1 MSAASPY
8 TGLVVVEAI
17 SDEAADALVLAA
29 GMAGRILADL
39 GATVIR
45 FAGRDRGFDPALDIF
60 LGAGKEHAE
69 GTDFGS
75 AFIPENADVMI
86 ADAALVQQIGRAACP
101 PLCALLSMFG
111 GAHFGT
117 GPAASAFTIS
127 ALGGLLAMV
136 GEPDREPLKLGGHQ
150 EAFSL
155 GLSVYSGLAAALCA
169 KDRGRRTI
177 RASLLETIIWLNW
190 KALPLDDH
198 TATLPSRAGRAGEW
212 QILRCQDGYV
222 ALVYQEPEWP
232 RLKQA
237 LSDPRLET
245 DKFATRQSRLLHS
258 TDLAEVIESCFR
270 QMSRAQIQALAKYH
284 RLPLGPVWS
293 LEEALEDP
301 HNLARDLFGPL
312 KNAPSG
318 VKVPRLPIGWT
329 GGGARHSRQT
339 EENGN
344 AIAD

>member
-1 MSAASPY
+1 MIAASPY
-8 TGLVVVEAI
+8 NGLVVVEAI

-39 GATVIR
+39 GASVIR
-45 FAGRDRGFDPALDIF
+45 FAGRNRGFDPALDIF
-60 LGAGKEHAE
+60 LGAEKEHKSV
-69 GTDFGS
+69 TDLRS
-75 AFIPENADVMI
+75 TTLPEHANVMI
-86 ADAALVQQIGRAACP
+86 ADAALVGLIGRANCP
-101 PLCALLSMFG
+101 PLCASLSMFG
-111 GAHFGT
+111 GTQFGT
-117 GPAASAFTIS
+117 GPKASAFTVS

-155 GLSVYSGLAAALCA
+155 GLSVYSGLAAALAA
-169 KDRGRRTI
+169 KDQSQRTI
-177 RASLLETIIWLNW
+177 HASLLETIIWLNW
-190 KALPLDDH
+190 KALPLDEH
-198 TATLPSRAGRAGEW
+198 TDALPSRTGRESEW
-212 QILRCQDGYV
+212 QILRCKDGYA

-245 DKFATRQSRLLHS
+245 DKFATRPSRLLHA
-258 TDLAEVIESCFR
+258 TELAEVIESCFR
-270 QMSRAQIQALAKYH
+270 EMSRAQIQALAKHH

-301 HNLARDLFGPL
+301 HNLARDLFKPL
-312 KNAPSG
+312 KNAAPG
-318 VKVPRLPIGWT
+318 AKAPKLPIGWT
-329 GGGARHSRQT
+329 GGGMRHRHQM
-339 EENGN
+339 EESGN

>member
-1 MSAASPY
+1 MIAASPY
-8 TGLVVVEAI
+8 NGLVVVEAI

-39 GATVIR
+39 GASVIR

-60 LGAGKEHAE
+60 LGAGKKYGD
-69 GTDFGS
+69 GTDLRS
-75 AFIPENADVMI
+75 AFIPEDANVMI
-86 ADAALVQQIGRAACP
+86 ADADLVRQVGRDACP
-101 PLCALLSMFG
+101 PLCAVLSMFG

-117 GPAASAFTIS
+117 GPKASAFTVS

-155 GLSVYSGLAAALCA
+155 GLGVYSGLAAALA
-169 KDRGRRTI
+169 GKELSRRTI

-190 KALPLDDH
+190 KALPLDEH
-198 TATLPSRAGRAGEW
+198 TGALPSRAGRAGEW
-212 QILRCQDGYV
+212 QILRCKDGYV

-237 LSDPRLET
+237 LSDRRLET
-245 DKFATRQSRLLHS
+245 DKFATRASRLLHA
-258 TDLAEVIESCFR
+258 TELAEVIESRF
-270 QMSRAQIQALAKYH
+270 QSMSRAQIQGLAKHH

-301 HNLARDLFGPL
+301 HNLARNLFEPV
-312 KNAPSG
+312 KNAAPG
-318 VKVPRLPIGWT
+318 ARTPKLPIGWI
-329 GGGARHSRQT
+329 GGGMRHRHQM
-339 EENGN
+339 EENDN
-344 AIAD
+344 AVAD

>member
-8 TGLVVVEAI
+8 NGLVVVEAI
-17 SDEAADALVLAA
+17 SDDAADALVLAA

-39 GATVIR
+39 GANVIR

-60 LGAGKEHAE
+60 LGAGKEQRSN
-69 GTDFGS
+69 TDLRS
-75 AFIPENADVMI
+75 AFVPKNANVLI
-86 ADAALVQQIGRAACP
+86 ADAALVGQIGRTNCP

-111 GAHFGT
+111 GAQFGA
-117 GPAASAFTIS
+117 GPRASAFTIS

-136 GEPDREPLKLGGHQ
+136 GEPDREPLKLGGQQ

-155 GLSVYSGLAAALCA
+155 GLSVYSGLAAALA
-169 KDRGRRTI
+169 AEDPSQRTI
-177 RASLLETIIWLNW
+177 HASLLETIIWLNW
-190 KALPLDDH
+190 KALPLDEH
-198 TATLPSRAGRAGEW
+198 TDALPSRAGREGEW
-212 QILRCQDGYV
+212 QILRCKDGYA

-245 DKFATRQSRLLHS
+245 EKFATRPSRLLHA
-258 TDLAEVIESCFR
+258 TELAEIIESCFLD
-270 QMSRAQIQALAKYH
+270 MSRAQIQTLAKHH

-293 LEEALEDP
+293 LEEALENP
-301 HNLARDLFGPL
+301 HNLARDLFAPI
-312 KNAPSG
+312 KNAAPG
-318 VKVPRLPIGWT
+318 ARAPKLPIGWT
-329 GGGARHSRQT
+329 GGGMQHRHQM

-344 AIAD
+344 VIAD